1 MSSEVVYDAA
11 LSQEVQATLFQ
22 VSSDVESLIAQ
33 RGVDVTAA
41 MQNINAGEAT
51 DTYSEKELD
60 WARAAEEVRGIIKSV
75 EKTLVEY
82 DSIANKT
89 LADASDVVHNI

>member
-1 MSSEVVYDAA
+1 MSSEVKYDAA
-11 LSQEVQATLFQ
+11 VSQEVQATLYQ
-22 VSSDVESLIAQ
+22 VSNDVESLIAQ
-33 RGVDVTAA
+33 RGVDVSAA
-41 MQNINAGEAT
+41 MQSINAGEAT

-82 DSIANKT
+82 DSIADKT
-89 LADASDVVHNI
+89 LSDAKNVVANI